1 VSGDPQA
8 AAARTEWKPVRRFRT
23 HEQVLQQVEEQILR
37 GRLRPGD
44 RLPPERQLAE
54 TLGVSRSA
62 VREALRVLESMGV
75 ISAST
80 GSGPSA
86 GSIIVG
92 EGTPALGT
100 LLRIHLAL
108 SSYSQSELVEVRVQL
123 ERWAAKEAAT
133 RTDGE
138 ALEELHD
145 LVAQMRKSVDAPDR
159 FNELD
164 TAFHV
169 GVATISGNSLLATL
183 MQALRDAVQREM
195 VHVFATLD
203 DSRAVMESLCEE
215 HQGILDAIVAGDPE
229 RAARLVQQH
238 IENFYAGHD
247 VAPGSD
253 R

>member
-1 VSGDPQA
+1 VEDA
-8 AAARTEWKPVRRFRT
+8 ASEWKPVRRFRT

-75 ISAST
+75 VSASA

-100 LLRIHLAL
+100 LLRLHLAL
-108 SSYSQSELVEVRVQL
+108 SSYTQREVTEVRIQL
-123 ERWAAKEAAT
+123 ERWAAREAAT
-133 RTDGE
+133 RAEGDT
-138 ALEELHD
+138 LQELHD
-145 LVAQMRKSVDAPDR
+145 IVAQMRTPDMSPDR

-169 GVATISGNSLLATL
+169 AIAAISGNSLLATL
-183 MQALRDAVQREM
+183 MQALRDAVHREM
-195 VHVFATLD
+195 VRVFSTLRD
-203 DSRAVMESLCEE
+203 AESVMARLCVE
-215 HQGILDAIVAGDPE
+215 HQAILDAIVASDGE
-229 RAARLVQQH
+229 RAATLVQQH
-238 IENFYAGHD
+238 IENFYGHTASAVD
-247 VAPGSD
+247 G
-253 R
+253 

>member
-1 VSGDPQA
+1 M
-8 AAARTEWKPVRRFRT
+8 RRFRT
-23 HEQVLQQVEEQILR
+23 HEQVLQQVEEQILK

-54 TLGVSRSA
+54 SLGVSRSA

-80 GSGPSA
+80 GSGPSS

-100 LLRIHLAL
+100 LLRLHLAL
-108 SSYSQSELVEVRVQL
+108 SSYRQSELMEVRVQL

-133 RTDGE
+133 RAEGE
-138 ALEELHD
+138 HLEELHD

-169 GVATISGNSLLATL
+169 GVATLSGNSLLATL

-195 VHVFATLD
+195 VHVFATLE
-203 DSRAVMESLCEE
+203 DSRSVMKALCEE
-215 HQGILDAIVAGDPE
+215 HQAILAAIVASDPD
-229 RAARLVQQH
+229 RAALLVQQH

-247 VAPGSD
+247 VTSGTD
-253 R
+253 H

>member
-1 VSGDPQA
+1 M
-8 AAARTEWKPVRRFRT
+8 RRFRT
-23 HEQVLQQVEEQILR
+23 HEQVLEQVEEQIVK

-92 EGTPALGT
+92 ESTPALGT
-100 LLRIHLAL
+100 LLRLHVALA
-108 SSYSQSELVEVRVQL
+108 SYSQSEVMEVRVQL
-123 ERWAAKEAAT
+123 ERWAAREAAV
-133 RTDGE
+133 RAEGD
-138 ALEELHD
+138 ALKELQD
-145 LVAQMRKSVDAPDR
+145 IVAQMRQPNIPPDR

-169 GVATISGNSLLATL
+169 TIAAISGNGLLSTM
-183 MQALRDAVQREM
+183 MQALRDAVHREM

-203 DSRAVMESLCEE
+203 DARTVIGDLCEE
-215 HQGILDAIVAGDPE
+215 HQAILDAIVASDAE
-229 RAARLVQQH
+229 RAAGLVQAH
-238 IENFYAGHD
+238 IENFYARHGVTSTD
-247 VAPGSD
+247 D

>member
-1 VSGDPQA
+1 M
-8 AAARTEWKPVRRFRT
+8 RRFRT
-23 HEQVLQQVEEQILR
+23 HEQVLQQVEEQILK

-80 GSGPSA
+80 GSGPSS

-108 SSYSQSELVEVRVQL
+108 SSYSQSELMEVRVQL

-133 RTDGE
+133 RAEGE
-138 ALEELHD
+138 PLDELHD
-145 LVAQMRKSVDAPDR
+145 LVARMRKSVDAPDR

-169 GVATISGNSLLATL
+169 GVATISGNALLATL

-195 VHVFATLD
+195 VHVFATLE

-215 HQGILDAIVAGDPE
+215 HQAILDAIVASDAD

-247 VAPGSD
+247 VTAGAD